1 MLLPEGIHIGNFRAA
16 CRIWTIGAS
25 LVRELKTNVRNVEAR
40 GASMERKFMDSCA
53 ALPPAQ
59 AIVSR
64 SGKLLDR
71 RKSRMITIRRYE
83 SQDTKALHSIATE
96 SYIEQAKEG
105 ASVTAENPA
114 LQAYLEHIVA
124 IQAGGKGLILVAEQD
139 NKLVGFGCLQYE
151 DTYAFLSDLYVT
163 LGKRSQGVGSLL
175 SEKLEEQARSRGAD
189 HIALRVAADNTAS
202 RAFYDRKQYQEK
214 FVVMAKSLGD

>member
-1 MLLPEGIHIGNFRAA
+1 MV
-16 CRIWTIGAS
+16 TI
-25 LVRELKTNVRNVEAR
+25 K
-40 GASMERKFMDSCA
+40 
-53 ALPPAQ
+53 
-59 AIVSR
+59 
-64 SGKLLDR
+64 
-71 RKSRMITIRRYE
+71 RYE
-83 SQDTKALHSIATE
+83 SGGSKAFHRLATE
-96 SYIEQAKEG
+96 SYIEQTNES

-202 RAFYDRKQYQEK
+202 RGFYDRKQYQEK